1 MTVLP
6 QGRSADLWR
15 RFISRRDTP
24 SKAAV
29 LTAFPVQ
36 SAANRVHDAAFG
48 K

>member
-15 RFISRRDTP
+15 RSMARRDTP

-29 LTAFPVQ
+29 LTAFPAQ
-36 SAANRVHDAAFG
+36 SAANRAHDAAFG